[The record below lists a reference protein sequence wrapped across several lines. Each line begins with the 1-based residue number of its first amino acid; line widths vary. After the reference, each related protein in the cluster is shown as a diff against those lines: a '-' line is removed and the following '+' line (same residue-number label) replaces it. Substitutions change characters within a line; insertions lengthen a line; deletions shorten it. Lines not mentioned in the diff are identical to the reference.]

1 MSSDK
6 IEKLQQIKNKEK
18 IFLIEVVIQK
28 VFLDVLELN
37 ELSFRNTETCLS
49 YKFLEYGP
57 FKICERA
64 FKSKVEEGGCAGCS
78 ILKNGNSTMFP
89 LFPDQITDLK
99 VKGFQIDV
107 DILKMFKPIPKTIGS
122 AEVSMKD
129 IFRAVVEHMTKKSVE
144 TVSKSMK
151 NRYRLKN
158 AEDDPVGYVDLF
170 LRLSSMGKMIVTKF
184 QMDTAKECVEFHT
197 DAGNTYKYQKQVFPD
212 PYLCRPCGQPTK
224 MFPPYEKVADL
235 PKDFPAFKV
244 TPEMKSRLQSRR
256 NKELGIEEEPPKAE
270 EGKKE
275 AKPKKNAKKAAGK
288 PAAPAPAKQRPQPQ
302 AAKEEKPKE
311 EEKPAKEEEP
321 KEEEK
326 PTED

>member
-1 MSSDK
+1 
-6 IEKLQQIKNKEK
+6 
-18 IFLIEVVIQK
+18 
-28 VFLDVLELN
+28 
-37 ELSFRNTETCLS
+37 
-49 YKFLEYGP
+49 
-57 FKICERA
+57 
-64 FKSKVEEGGCAGCS
+64 
-78 ILKNGNSTMFP
+78 MFP

-129 IFRAVVEHMTKKSVE
+129 IFRAVVEHMTKIRGNGFQKYE
-144 TVSKSMK
+144 

-270 EGKKE
+270 EGRKKPNPKRTLRKQL
-275 AKPKKNAKKAAGK
+275 ANPQLQPLQNNVRNHKLLKKKNRKKRK
-288 PAAPAPAKQRPQPQ
+288 NLLRKKNRKKKKSQQKIKQKYYYKSMRSH
-302 AAKEEKPKE
+302 
-311 EEKPAKEEEP
+311 
-321 KEEEK
+321 
-326 PTED
+326 